1 MNINPL
7 NTLMVIAPRLDC
19 RNAVNELSS
28 IVSSK
33 NKWGKETNGDV
44 IYQTPF
50 YVRCLKRDGVSW
62 TEWMPLYDA
71 VTEGP
76 CILLKHARSAAR
88 SLFVE
93 KKWEISNGQV
103 LFRKGGKAEKVIGES
118 ICHPDKCNNNQQHSL
133 SSVLN

>member
-1 MNINPL
+1 MAL
-7 NTLMVIAPRLDC
+7 MKRMSAVKAMVIIDDQFNRFTHK
-19 RNAVNELSS
+19 SM
-28 IVSSK
+28 
-33 NKWGKETNGDV
+33 KWGKETNDV

-50 YVRCLKRDGVSW
+50 YVRCLKRDGAW

-76 CILLKHARSAAR
+76 CILLNHARSAAR

-103 LFRKGGKAEKVIGES
+103 LFRKGGKAEKVIGDS